1 MLEAFFITLMVLVG
15 VGTAAFTGLVVKK
28 LYQGQR

>member
-1 MLEAFFITLMVLVG
+1 MLEFTFVALMVLVV

-28 LYQGQR
+28 LYEGQR

>member
-1 MLEAFFITLMVLVG
+1 MLEVFFISLMVLVV

-28 LYQGQR
+28 LYEGQR

>member
-1 MLEAFFITLMVLVG
+1 VLEAFFITLMVLVG

>member
-1 MLEAFFITLMVLVG
+1 MLEAFFITLMILVG
-15 VGTAAFTGLVVKK
+15 VGTAAFTALVVTK

>member
-1 MLEAFFITLMVLVG
+1 VLEAFFVTLMVLVG
-15 VGTAAFTGLVVKK
+15 AGTAAFTGLVVTK